1 MNYDKGNIAEGI
13 LPRLDKCPS
22 INLTYEE
29 LIVVPF
35 SSSQSGVFNQL
46 SQGNSEDKQK
56 SQIWLSQ
63 SNPFNISIPWSITSN
78 KVLQTKE
85 ERNKRKEPITN
96 WPINN
101 TLTNRKTPKRVTLI
115 LSHKVTRK

>member
-56 SQIWLSQ
+56 SQIWLS
-63 SNPFNISIPWSITSN
+63 
-78 KVLQTKE
+78 
-85 ERNKRKEPITN
+85 
-96 WPINN
+96 
-101 TLTNRKTPKRVTLI
+101 
-115 LSHKVTRK
+115 